1 MTNSNNPS
9 WASEGTTS
17 LLRRGSMDKP
27 KQSFNYPDAF
37 NGTAQVNQLRVASQ
51 PTPISTL
58 KRPTLQNTVPTVP
71 KPVNGIRITRAPIPG
86 TNNLKVNVH
95 FSRDPADTAYESSN
109 IYLRQA
115 NGGHSLVS
123 STAGTTASFVVAK
136 TGASSTITV
145 QSQGAGSAIP
155 VANSPAKAFNLL

>member
-1 MTNSNNPS
+1 MIPS
-9 WASEGTTS
+9 WDNSGTNS

-27 KQSFNYPDAF
+27 KTSFTYPDAF

-58 KRPTLQNTVPTVP
+58 KRPTLQNTVPTIP
-71 KPVNGIRITRAPIPG
+71 KPITGLRITRAPIPG

-95 FSRDPADTAYESSN
+95 FSRDPSDVAYQSAN
-109 IYLRQA
+109 IYLKQA

-123 STAGTTASFVVAK
+123 STAGTTTSFVTAK

-145 QSQGAGSAIP
+145 QSQGSGAAIP